1 MRRQVKNSRNI
12 WKFQI
17 DRESRHTFSFDVFF
31 SLFSPS
37 FPSLIK
43 GTRNRRQCLATS
55 NTKTIGIRKEKE
67 KKGGRRKKEEKE
79 KASRCLSRR
88 FMKSFFSPLNSSRRF
103 HVDFHVTEKTTV
115 APLSLFLTR
124 RKLFFSADS
133 GATISLLN
141 PNLLPRFE
149 TTNETIVTSTCE
161 YRE

>member
-31 SLFSPS
+31 SLFPPS

-115 APLSLFLTR
+115 AALSLFLTR
-124 RKLFFSADS
+124 RKLFFLR
-133 GATISLLN
+133 IREQ
-141 PNLLPRFE
+141 RFL
-149 TTNETIVTSTCE
+149 S
-161 YRE
+161 

>member
-115 APLSLFLTR
+115 AALSLFLTR
-124 RKLFFSADS
+124 RKLFFLR
-133 GATISLLN
+133 IREQ
-141 PNLLPRFE
+141 RFL
-149 TTNETIVTSTCE
+149 S
-161 YRE
+161 